1 MENINVV
8 SVLPKNNRGIYGQ
21 AIADENV
28 LLISPVLKPSRTLTK
43 QERTRLYLAHEL
55 GHYINNEWMKTV
67 IDDLNTRLTNGTLEL
82 SQAQTYIKSS
92 ATSSEEIGNDIHY
105 GTRDK
110 LIQNGISFTKRKAVK
125 LRAEDYKKYD
135 YIIGMEKSNVI
146 NIKRIVGEDVDDKIY
161 RLLDFSDTPRDIVDP
176 WYTGNFEITFNDIVE
191 GCNGFLKCLKD
202 KNIIDK

>member
-1 MENINVV
+1 MIKVMFVCLGNIC
-8 SVLPKNNRGIYGQ
+8 R
-21 AIADENV
+21 
-28 LLISPVLKPSRTLTK
+28 SPMAEFVLKDMIKK
-43 QERTRLYLAHEL
+43 Q
-55 GHYINNEWMKTV
+55 G
-67 IDDLNTRLTNGTLEL
+67 LEKEF
-82 SQAQTYIKSS
+82 YIKSS

-110 LIQNGISFTKRKAVK
+110 LIQKEIPFTKRKAVK

-146 NIKRIVGEDVDDKIY
+146 NIKRIVGEDIDDKIY
-161 RLLDFSDTPRDIVDP
+161 RLLDFSDTPRDIADP

-191 GCNGFLKCLKD
+191 GCTGFLKCLKD